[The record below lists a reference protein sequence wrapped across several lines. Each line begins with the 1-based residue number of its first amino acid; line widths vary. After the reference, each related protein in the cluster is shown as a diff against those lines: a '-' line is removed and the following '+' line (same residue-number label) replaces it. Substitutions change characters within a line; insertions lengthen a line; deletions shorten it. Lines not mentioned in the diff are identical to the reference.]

1 MTMASILAADLG
13 FLMADFG
20 ADWTLT
26 RPVVSASD
34 PVVSAYDP
42 ATGTTTPG
50 TPQTFTVRGVFIN
63 YMDSNVDGTVIQMGD
78 RRFLMR
84 AEGAPTQPEIGDQ
97 IDGLQVVDVRTVAPN
112 GTSIAFSCQMR
123 R

>member
-1 MTMASILAADLG
+1 MTMASILATDLG

-26 RPVVSASD
+26 RPVT
-34 PVVSAYDP
+34 SAYDP
-42 ATGTTTPG
+42 ATGTMTPD
-50 TPQTFTVRGVFIN
+50 TPQTFAVRGVFIN

-78 RRFLMR
+78 RRFLLR
-84 AEGAPTQPEIGDQ
+84 AEGAPTTPEIGDQ

-123 R
+123 K